1 MRLTMERVAIVGAS
15 RTPIGKLGGAL
26 ASLSADQLGTIVIQ
40 AALNRAHVN
49 PDQVDEVYLGCAI
62 QAGAGQNVAR
72 QAAVNAGIPYS
83 VPATTINVMCGSG
96 LQAIN
101 LAAKMIQYGD
111 ADVMVAG
118 GTESMSN
125 APYLI
130 PKGRFGY
137 KYGNAELIDAVYHD
151 GLEDA
156 FYHYPMGITAENL
169 VQQYG
174 ITREQLDRF
183 ALESQRRAQAA
194 QQAGRFKNEIV
205 PVTLKT
211 KHGSKTIME
220 DEAIRETSLGQLAN
234 LKAAFLEDGVVTAG
248 NSSGINDG
256 AAALVLMKES
266 QAKTQHLSI
275 MGYWEAGKLAGVD
288 PQVMGIGPLVATKK
302 VLETTNLTVDQ
313 LDLVEL
319 NEAFAAQSLI
329 VKDQLNLPDDKVN
342 VNGGAIAL
350 GHPLGDSGAR
360 IVVTLLY
367 EMQRRQVNTGL
378 ATLCI
383 GGGMGIAAIFNRI

>member
-1 MRLTMERVAIVGAS
+1 MERVAIVGAS

-49 PDQVDEVYLGCAI
+49 PDQVGEVYLGCAI

-211 KHGSKTIME
+211 KHGTKTIME

-266 QAKTQHLSI
+266 QAKVQHLSI
-275 MGYWEAGKLAGVD
+275 MGYWDAGKLAGVD

-302 VLETTNLTVDQ
+302 VLEVTNLTVDQ

>member
-1 MRLTMERVAIVGAS
+1 MERVAIVGAS

>member
-1 MRLTMERVAIVGAS
+1 MEVNYGTCSNCRAS

-211 KHGSKTIME
+211 KHGTKTIME

-266 QAKTQHLSI
+266 QAKVQHLSI
-275 MGYWEAGKLAGVD
+275 MGYWDAGKLAGVD

-302 VLETTNLTVDQ
+302 VLEVTNLTVDQ

>member
-1 MRLTMERVAIVGAS
+1 MERVAIVGAS

-183 ALESQRRAQAA
+183 ALESQRRSQAA

-211 KHGSKTIME
+211 KHGTKTIME

-266 QAKTQHLSI
+266 QAKAQHLSI
-275 MGYWEAGKLAGVD
+275 MGYWDAGKLAGVD

-302 VLETTNLTVDQ
+302 VLEVTNLTVDQ

>member
-1 MRLTMERVAIVGAS
+1 MERVAIVGAS

-319 NEAFAAQSLI
+319 NVAFAAQSLI

>member
-1 MRLTMERVAIVGAS
+1 MERVAIVGAS

-137 KYGNAELIDAVYHD
+137 KYGNTELIDAVYHD

-211 KHGSKTIME
+211 KHGTKTIME

-266 QAKTQHLSI
+266 QAKAQHLSI
-275 MGYWEAGKLAGVD
+275 MGYWDAGKLAGVD

-302 VLETTNLTVDQ
+302 VLEVTNLTVDQ

>member
-1 MRLTMERVAIVGAS
+1 MERVAIVGAS

-183 ALESQRRAQAA
+183 ALESQRRSQAA

-220 DEAIRETSLGQLAN
+220 DEAIRETSLAQLAN

-266 QAKTQHLSI
+266 RAKAQHLSI

-302 VLETTNLTVDQ
+302 VLEVTNLTVDQ

>member
-1 MRLTMERVAIVGAS
+1 MERVAIVGAS

-26 ASLSADQLGTIVIQ
+26 ASLTADQLGTIVIQ
-40 AALNRAHVN
+40 AALKRAHVT
-49 PDQVDEVYLGCAI
+49 PEQVDEVYLGCAI

-101 LAAKMIQYGD
+101 LAAKMIQFGE

-156 FYHYPMGITAENL
+156 FYHYPMGVTAENL

-174 ITREQLDRF
+174 ITREELDQF

-194 QQAGRFKNEIV
+194 QQAGRFKNEIT
-205 PVTLKT
+205 PVTYKT
-211 KHGSKTIME
+211 KHGSKTVME
-220 DEAIRETSLGQLAN
+220 YEAIRETSLAQLAN
-234 LKAAFLEDGVVTAG
+234 LKAAFLEGGVVTAG

-266 QAKTQHLSI
+266 QAKTNDLPI

-302 VLETTNLTVDQ
+302 VLEQSNLTVDQ

-329 VKDQLNLPDDKVN
+329 GKDQLHLPDDKVN

>member
-1 MRLTMERVAIVGAS
+1 MERVAIVGAS

-211 KHGSKTIME
+211 KHGTKTIME

-266 QAKTQHLSI
+266 QAKAQHLSI
-275 MGYWEAGKLAGVD
+275 MGYWDAGKLAGVD

-302 VLETTNLTVDQ
+302 VLEVTNLTVDQ

>member
-1 MRLTMERVAIVGAS
+1 MERVAIVGAS

-211 KHGSKTIME
+211 KHGTKTIME

-266 QAKTQHLSI
+266 QAKVQHLSI
-275 MGYWEAGKLAGVD
+275 MGYWDAGKLAGVD

-302 VLETTNLTVDQ
+302 VLEVTNLTVDQ

>member
-1 MRLTMERVAIVGAS
+1 MERVAIVGAS

-211 KHGSKTIME
+211 KHGTKTIME

-266 QAKTQHLSI
+266 QAKVQHLSI
-275 MGYWEAGKLAGVD
+275 MGYWDAGKLAGVD

-302 VLETTNLTVDQ
+302 VLEVTNLIGDQ

>member
-1 MRLTMERVAIVGAS
+1 MERVAIVGAS

-211 KHGSKTIME
+211 KHGTKTIME

-266 QAKTQHLSI
+266 QAKVQHLSI
-275 MGYWEAGKLAGVD
+275 MGYWDAGKLAGVD

-302 VLETTNLTVDQ
+302 VLEVTNLIVDQ

>member
-1 MRLTMERVAIVGAS
+1 MERVAIVGAS

-342 VNGGAIAL
+342 VNGGSIAL

>member
-1 MRLTMERVAIVGAS
+1 MECVAIVGAS

>member
-1 MRLTMERVAIVGAS
+1 M
-15 RTPIGKLGGAL
+15 
-26 ASLSADQLGTIVIQ
+26 
-40 AALNRAHVN
+40 
-49 PDQVDEVYLGCAI
+49 
-62 QAGAGQNVAR
+62 
-72 QAAVNAGIPYS
+72 
-83 VPATTINVMCGSG
+83 
-96 LQAIN
+96 
-101 LAAKMIQYGD
+101 
-111 ADVMVAG
+111 
-118 GTESMSN
+118 
-125 APYLI
+125 
-130 PKGRFGY
+130 
-137 KYGNAELIDAVYHD
+137 
-151 GLEDA
+151 
-156 FYHYPMGITAENL
+156 

>member
-1 MRLTMERVAIVGAS
+1 MERVAIVGAS

-183 ALESQRRAQAA
+183 ALESQRRSQAA

-211 KHGSKTIME
+211 KHGSITIME
-220 DEAIRETSLGQLAN
+220 DEAIRETSLAQLAN

-266 QAKTQHLSI
+266 RAKAQHLSI

-302 VLETTNLTVDQ
+302 VLEVTNLTVDQ